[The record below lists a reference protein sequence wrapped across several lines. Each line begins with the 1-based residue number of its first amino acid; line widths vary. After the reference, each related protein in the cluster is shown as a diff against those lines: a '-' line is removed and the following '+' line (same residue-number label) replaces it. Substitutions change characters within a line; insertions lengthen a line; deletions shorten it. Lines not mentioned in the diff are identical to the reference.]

1 MLEGMKEE
9 VQATLI
15 FLFIEHSK
23 MEIPNGIEI
32 LGMKKLIPKDAT
44 ELEFKFSD
52 FSINEFKIYNCLIYY
67 ESRIKESMISVYY
80 NKINYFFC
88 GKGSHSVEIIFCD
101 FIYKQIQDKNCK
113 IEYRD
118 KIYTPKENFDLSTRK
133 RINFIN
139 IDIKELKLPEDL
151 QGNPVTIDT
160 KDNKNFLIN
169 LSVSNKP
176 KIIGVFA
183 NSAFIEKKMVIQKE
197 LLDEIKMK
205 IEKVKNIL
213 NYEEGKDIFKYLDG
227 IDKKKLKVFEIEV
240 KNSYELEKKI
250 VEHFNFYKK
259 NISDLEIELFELYS
273 EFMIL
278 FPDFPS
284 LSRNS
289 SKINLQQYYYQYYFS
304 KSSIQNFYSQI
315 PKDLEKSEKARLKYA
330 ACRCLKTLL
339 NNGYGV
345 TRKDLFDLID
355 FNNKGTIY
363 YDANEFNKK
372 FITFLNERSEIFLF
386 FLQLNSGSGID
397 LLTNKST
404 ARLSML
410 NEGDIKAHLNSSIP
424 KYGIRFK
431 SISNFNACT
440 FNEVRITCFSE
451 NNIFQNYLS
460 SDELKSDNDFSYS
473 YRYILANL
481 LQHED
486 FGHIKFSINFYSF
499 YDKNLK
505 RDNNFDPLSPISYY
519 KTTINEG
526 MVDIT
531 VKEEK
536 SNKDTIIKGE
546 SGIALLHFLT
556 RGDRNLMKLLRIGNS
571 NFEKMFKNPSMLA
584 SENLSEFINE
594 LKKLSNYSEDDN
606 NTSTSKI
613 KYDYYDYRTAI
624 PVGIPTIEKFFL

>member
-23 MEIPNGIEI
+23 MGMPNGIEI
-32 LGMKKLIPKDAT
+32 LGMKKLIPKDTT

-52 FSINEFKIYNCLIYY
+52 FSINEFKIYNCFISY
-67 ESRIKESMISVYY
+67 ESEIKESMISVYY
-80 NKINYFFC
+80 NKINYFLC

-101 FIYKQIQDKNCK
+101 FIYKKIQDKNCK
-113 IEYRD
+113 IQY
-118 KIYTPKENFDLSTRK
+118 KGKSFSPKENFGLSTRK

-139 IDIKELKLPEDL
+139 IDIEHLKLPEDL
-151 QGNPVTIDT
+151 KGNPVTIDT

-169 LSVSNKP
+169 ISVSNKP
-176 KIIGVFA
+176 KIIGVFL
-183 NSAFIEKKMVIQKE
+183 NSALIEKTIVIQKE

-205 IEKVKNIL
+205 IDKVKNIL
-213 NYEEGKDIFKYLDG
+213 NYEEGKDLFKYLKG
-227 IDKKKLKVFEIEV
+227 VNKKKLKEFEIEV
-240 KNSYELEKKI
+240 KNSYELEMKI
-250 VEHFNFYKK
+250 AEHFNLYKK
-259 NISDLEIELFELYS
+259 NISDIEIELFELYS

-284 LSRNS
+284 QSRNS
-289 SKINLQQYYYQYYFS
+289 PKTNLYQYYYQYYFS
-304 KSSIQNFYSQI
+304 KSSIQNLYHQI
-315 PKDLEKSEKARLKYA
+315 PKDLEKSEKARIKYT

-339 NNGYGV
+339 YNGYG
-345 TRKDLFDLID
+345 TNREDLFDFID

-363 YDANEFNKK
+363 FEANEFNKQ
-372 FITFLNERSEIFLF
+372 FITFLNERSEIFIF
-386 FLQLNSGSGID
+386 FLQLNSGSGIN
-397 LLTNKST
+397 LLTNKNT

-424 KYGIRFK
+424 KYGIRFN
-431 SISNFNACT
+431 SNSSFNACT
-440 FNEVRITCFSE
+440 FNEVRITCFCE
-451 NNIFQNYLS
+451 INIFQYYLS
-460 SDELKSDNDFSYS
+460 SDKLKSEYDFSYS

-505 RDNNFDPLSPISYY
+505 RDNSYDPLSPITYY
-519 KTTINEG
+519 KTINNEG

-536 SNKDTIIKGE
+536 PNTDTIIKGE
-546 SGIALLHFLT
+546 SGIALLYFLT

-571 NFEKMFKNPSMLA
+571 NFENLFKNPSMLA

-594 LKKLSNYSEDDN
+594 LKKLSDYSEDEN
-606 NTSTSKI
+606 NTSTSRI
-613 KYDYYDYRTAI
+613 KYDYYDYRTTI
-624 PVGIPTIEKFFL
+624 PVGIPTTEKFF